1 MRRRPGFRAQLDV
14 LIDRV
19 LAVHMGSAGT
29 MLLLA
34 AQAPAIGACVGLAW
48 RAASPTASAHF
59 VMSVAAVWMGCMN
72 ACTAIV
78 QERAVFDRE
87 RMFDLD
93 IRAYLLS
100 KLAVLATL
108 GAVQAALLLASAGA
122 LMHLPA
128 SPRALALEFLALTAT
143 SAAAAAL
150 GLCISAFAKSAQGAV
165 VIVPILL
172 IPQVVFSKLILR
184 EAIERD
190 VPKWLHRL
198 TLTKW
203 CFEALENAPN
213 DVKWLDQM
221 GAWAALAAWT
231 AVFFSVA
238 AFKLR
243 LDDS

>member
-1 MRRRPGFRAQLDV
+1 MARPDFRGQLDV
-14 LIDRV
+14 LVDRT
-19 LAVHMGSAGT
+19 LAVHLGSPGT
-29 MLLLA
+29 VALLA
-34 AQAPAIGACVGLAW
+34 AQAPAIGACIGLAW
-48 RAASPTASAHF
+48 RAGPPTPSAHF
-59 VMSVAAVWMGCMN
+59 VMAVAAVWMGCMN

-100 KLAVLATL
+100 KMAVLSTL
-108 GAVQAALLLASAGA
+108 GAVQAVILLASAGA

-128 SPRALALEFLALTAT
+128 SPTAKVLEFLALTFT

-150 GLCISAFAKSAQGAV
+150 GLLISAFAKTAQSAV
-165 VIVPILL
+165 VIVPMLL
-172 IPQVVFSKLILR
+172 IPHVVFSKLILQEAVER
-184 EAIERD
+184 E
-190 VPKWLHRL
+190 VPKWIHRL

-213 DVKWLDQM
+213 DVKWLDQA
-221 GAWAALAAWT
+221 GAWAALAAWA
-231 AVFFSVA
+231 AVFLAAA

-243 LDDS
+243 LDDR